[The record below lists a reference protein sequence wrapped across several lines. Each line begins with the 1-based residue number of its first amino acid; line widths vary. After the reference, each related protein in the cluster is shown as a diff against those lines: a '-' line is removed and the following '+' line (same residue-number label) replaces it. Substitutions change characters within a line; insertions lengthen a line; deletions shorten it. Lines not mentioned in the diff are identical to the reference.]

1 MKVAYVSPMPPESS
15 GIADYSALLAPEL
28 ARRVQLTVVKRG
40 AKRLPRSA
48 DLALYHV
55 GNDPKAHGWIAE
67 LLRKSPGV
75 VVLHDFVLHHLVSGI
90 TLARGDAKA
99 YLDALERD
107 GGLTARLL
115 GYAVMEKRIPAL
127 WESRPEDFPLAGEI
141 LRDATALV
149 CHSHHVERRAREAG
163 YEGRISVVPHPAW
176 PRPDVASADVAGDPL
191 IGCFG
196 NVNDSKRVPQLLE
209 SFARVRRRHPNARLL
224 LVGAVSPGFDL
235 DRRLQRLGLDAEGVI
250 REGRVDEPRL
260 WSLMAACD
268 ACVNLRAPTM
278 GETSG
283 TAVRALTLGKPLLVS
298 DLGWFAELPDAAS
311 LKVAPDEREAEGLE
325 AALELL
331 CSRPDVRAQMGEAA
345 AELARTEH
353 DVGRVAER
361 YAAAL
366 ELAAGG
372 DAVAEAVLGD
382 VSDAAAAVGIGPD
395 SPEAAELARRLAEVE
410 LGR

>member
-1 MKVAYVSPMPPESS
+1 MKVAYVSPMPPERS
-15 GIADYSALLAPEL
+15 GIADYSALLVPEL
-28 ARRVQLTVVKRG
+28 RRHVELTVVKHG
-40 AKRLPRSA
+40 ARRLPRGA
-48 DLALYHV
+48 DVGVFHV
-55 GNDPKAHGWIAE
+55 GNDPQAHGWIAD
-67 LLRKSPGV
+67 LLRRSPGV

-90 TLARGDAKA
+90 TLARGDSKS

-127 WESRPEDFPLAGEI
+127 WESRPEDFPLTGEV
-141 LRDATALV
+141 LRHATAVV
-149 CHSHHVERRAREAG
+149 CHSRYVERRARESG
-163 YEGRISVVPHPAW
+163 YEGPVHVVPHPAW
-176 PRPDVASADVAGDPL
+176 PMPTAAPAEVSGEPL
-191 IGCFG
+191 LGCFG
-196 NVNDSKRVPQLLE
+196 NVNASKRVPQLLE
-209 SFARVRRRHPNARLL
+209 AFARVRRRHPGARLL
-224 LVGAVSPGFDL
+224 LVGALSPGFDL
-235 DRRLQRLGLDAEGVI
+235 DRRLQRLGLDAEGVL
-250 REGRVDEPRL
+250 REGRVDEERL

-283 TAVRALTLGKPLLVS
+283 TAIRALTLGKPLLVS
-298 DLGWFAELPDAAS
+298 DVGWFAELPADVA
-311 LKVAPDEREAEGLE
+311 LKAAPDEHEAETLE
-325 AALELL
+325 AALEVL
-331 CSRPDVRAQMGEAA
+331 CSRPEVRARMGEAA
-345 AELARTEH
+345 AALARREH

-372 DAVAEAVLGD
+372 EVVADAVLGE
-382 VSDAAAAVGIGPD
+382 VAGAAAGVGIAAD